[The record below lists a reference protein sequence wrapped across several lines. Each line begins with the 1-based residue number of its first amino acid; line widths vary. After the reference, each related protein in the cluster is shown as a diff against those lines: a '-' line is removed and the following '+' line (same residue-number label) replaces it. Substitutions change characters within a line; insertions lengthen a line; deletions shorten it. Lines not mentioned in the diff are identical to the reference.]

1 MMIAHFS
8 DKPVSA
14 AVPSPF
20 GPRCSGQSPSATR
33 RGPCAATEIQRHKT
47 TATGS
52 HEFFSIAT
60 SSRRNRDSR
69 KQLMHPP
76 SAQVARRSVYTKAP
90 EPLRPRDGAAE
101 MTQSTPT
108 VFAPTQN
115 WQMQHRSPRES
126 DDRRHSVSR
135 RGSGRTEMFE
145 VFGV

>member
-14 AVPSPF
+14 DVPSPF

-33 RGPCAATEIQRHKT
+33 RGPCAATERQRHET

-101 MTQSTPT
+101 ML
-108 VFAPTQN
+108 N
-115 WQMQHRSPRES
+115 PR
-126 DDRRHSVSR
+126 RRCLPQPRIGRCNIVLLVSQTIV
-135 RGSGRTEMFE
+135 GIL
-145 VFGV
+145 